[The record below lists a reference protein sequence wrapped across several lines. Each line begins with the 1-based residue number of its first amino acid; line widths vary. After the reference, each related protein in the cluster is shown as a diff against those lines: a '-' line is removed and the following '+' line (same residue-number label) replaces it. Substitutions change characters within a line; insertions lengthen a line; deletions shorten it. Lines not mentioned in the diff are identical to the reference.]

1 MMIRSNFMTIL
12 ALMACLPAC
21 ALPKHEMQE
30 AFKESL
36 QNTMGRTLESL
47 KHDPG
52 RAFIGNRQPSDVRR
66 LRSGNILQV
75 YRDYWGQI
83 GIDREMCTVF
93 LEFDSNIMTVV
104 KAYAEGPGCYAAY

>member
-1 MMIRSNFMTIL
+1 M
-12 ALMACLPAC
+12 AC
-21 ALPKHEMQE
+21 ALPMHEMQE

-47 KHDPG
+47 KYHPG
-52 RAFIGNRQPSDVRR
+52 LAFIGNREPSEVRR
-66 LRSGNILQV
+66 LGNGNILQV

-83 GIDREMCTVF
+83 GIDRGMCRVV

-104 KAYAEGPGCYAAY
+104 KVYAEGPGCYAAY